1 MRHPDGWRGV
11 VQPHRLVWR
20 RQRQIRRK
28 TCLRHR
34 RHPTSL
40 LISDLFTYNRVAHKG
55 LATDCLSRQ
64 LEPVAIA
71 ICQGASNGTTRH
83 WMAKMAER
91 PRKILICSCEDT
103 IPLDGARVER
113 ACRGADVVRGRQ
125 LCRAELDR
133 VRDAAAGGQ
142 PIAVACTQEAP
153 LFSEQGHE
161 TAMTFVNIRETA
173 GWSKDAKTAGPKIA
187 ALIAA
192 AGEVMPD
199 VPVVSLTS
207 AGSTLLYGK
216 DERVVEAAR
225 LLKDHLDVTVLVGKD
240 DAILPP
246 STTEFPLLKGTIRTA
261 SGHLG
266 AFKLRVDNYAAPAPS
281 SRDRLNFAAPRD
293 DVELQSDVLID
304 LSGGAPLFSSPDL
317 RDGYLRADP
326 RDAAAVLRTVLKARD
341 LSGTFEKP
349 RYIAFTEYL
358 CAHSRS
364 NIVGCHRC
372 LDLCPTG
379 AITPNGDHV
388 AIDAQICAGCGQ
400 CAAACPT
407 GAAGYALPPADSLL
421 RKLRVLLAAF
431 LETGGVQPVLLFHDA
446 DHGRPLI
453 EALARYGDGLPAN
466 VLPVEVN
473 EITQLG
479 LETLAAAFA
488 YGATAVRFL
497 LRAKPRHDV
506 SGVNKTIAF
515 GQTIVAGLGFDG
527 PRIASIETDDPEV
540 LGQMLRAIDVV
551 GAVGRPAT
559 FVAVGKKRE
568 VLQLALR
575 ELHAAAPAPVDVIAL
590 PEGAPFGKV
599 DVNVDGCTLCLSCVS
614 ACPTGA
620 LADDPERPMLRFTED
635 ACVQCGLCRATCP
648 EKVITLV
655 PQIDFRAA
663 TASSHVVKQEDPFL
677 CIRCGTPFG
686 VKSTVERVAAKLE
699 GKHWM
704 YKDSKHRLDLV
715 KMCADC
721 RVQVTAEENFDP
733 FGAPQRPRLRTT
745 EDYLRARQEKGES

>member
-1 MRHPDGWRGV
+1 M
-11 VQPHRLVWR
+11 
-20 RQRQIRRK
+20 
-28 TCLRHR
+28 
-34 RHPTSL
+34 
-40 LISDLFTYNRVAHKG
+40 SDLFTYNRVAHKG
-55 LATDCLSRQ
+55 LAAECLSRQ
-64 LEPVAIA
+64 PEPVAVA
-71 ICQGASNGTTRH
+71 IHQGASNETTRR
-83 WMAKMAER
+83 WMTKMAER
-91 PRKILICSCEDT
+91 PRKVLICSCEDT

-142 PIAVACTQEAP
+142 AITVACTQEAP
-153 LFSEQGHE
+153 LFGEIGGGN
-161 TAMTFVNIRETA
+161 AMTFVNIRETA
-173 GWSKDAKTAGPKIA
+173 GWSKDAEAAGPKIA

-192 AGEVMPD
+192 AGEAMPD

-207 AGSTLLYGK
+207 EGSTVLYGK

-225 LLKDHLDVTVLVGKD
+225 FLKGHLDVTVLLSKD
-240 DAILPP
+240 DAILPL
-246 STTEFPLLKGTIRTA
+246 STTEFPLHKGTIRTA

-266 AFKLRVDNYAAPAPS
+266 AFRLRVDDYAAPAPS
-281 SRDRLNFAAPRD
+281 SRDRLNFAVPRD
-293 DVELQSDVLID
+293 DVELRSDVLID
-304 LSGGAPLFSSPDL
+304 LSGGAPLFSSPEL

-326 RDAAAVLRTVLKARD
+326 GDAAAVLRTVLKARE
-341 LSGTFEKP
+341 LSGSFEKP
-349 RYIAFTEYL
+349 RYIAFTEHL

-379 AITPNGDHV
+379 AIAPNGDHV

-407 GAAGYALPPADSLL
+407 GAAGYALPPADAHL
-421 RKLRVLLAAF
+421 RKLRVLLATF
-431 LETGGVQPVLLFHDA
+431 LEAGGVQPVLLFHDA

-479 LETLAAAFA
+479 LETLAGAFA
-488 YGATAVRFL
+488 YGATAARFL
-497 LRAKPRHDV
+497 LRAKPRHDI
-506 SGVNKTIAF
+506 SGLNKTIAF

-527 PRIASIETDDPEV
+527 PRIASIETDDPDV
-540 LGQMLRAIDVV
+540 LGQTLRAIEAA

-568 VLQLALR
+568 VLQLSLR

-599 DVNVDGCTLCLSCVS
+599 EVNIGGCTLCLSCVS

-620 LADDPERPMLRFTED
+620 LSDDPDRPTLRFTEA

-663 TASSHVVKQEDPFL
+663 TASSHVVKEEEPFL
-677 CIRCGTPFG
+677 CIRCRIPFG
-686 VKSTVERVAAKLE
+686 VKSSVERVAAKLE

-704 YKDSKHRLDLV
+704 YKDSKRRLDLV

-745 EDYLRARQEKGES
+745 EDYLRARQDESDS

>member
-1 MRHPDGWRGV
+1 
-11 VQPHRLVWR
+11 
-20 RQRQIRRK
+20 
-28 TCLRHR
+28 
-34 RHPTSL
+34 
-40 LISDLFTYNRVAHKG
+40 
-55 LATDCLSRQ
+55 
-64 LEPVAIA
+64 
-71 ICQGASNGTTRH
+71 
-83 WMAKMAER
+83 MAER

-113 ACRGADVVRGRQ
+113 ACRGADVLRGRQ
-125 LCRAELDR
+125 LCRAELER
-133 VRDAAAGGQ
+133 VRDAAASGEA
-142 PIAVACTQEAP
+142 ITIACTQEAP
-153 LFSEQGHE
+153 LFVEIGDA
-161 TAMTFVNIRETA
+161 AMTFVNIRETA
-173 GWSKDAKTAGPKIA
+173 GWSRDAKAAGPKIA

-192 AGEVMPD
+192 AGEAMPD
-199 VPVVSLTS
+199 VPAVNLTS
-207 AGSTLLYGK
+207 TGSTLLYGK
-216 DERVVEAAR
+216 DERAIEAAR
-225 LLKDHLDVTVLVGKD
+225 LLQDHLAVTVLISKD
-240 DAILPP
+240 DAALPP
-246 STTEFPLLKGTIRTA
+246 STTEFSLHKGAIRTA
-261 SGHLG
+261 SGYLG
-266 AFKLRVDNYAAPAPS
+266 AFKLRVDGYAAPAPS

-293 DVELQSDVLID
+293 DIELHCDVLID
-304 LSGGAPLFSSPDL
+304 LSGGAPLFSAPDL

-326 RDAAAVLRTVLKARD
+326 GDAAAVLRAVLKARD

-349 RYIAFTEYL
+349 RYITFTEHL

-379 AITPNGDHV
+379 AIAPNGDHV

-407 GAAGYALPPADSLL
+407 GAAGYAVPPVDALL
-421 RKLRVLLAAF
+421 RKLRVLLATF
-431 LETGGVQPVLLFHDA
+431 LESGGVQPVLLFHDG

-466 VLPVEVN
+466 VLPVELN
-473 EITQLG
+473 EVTQLG
-479 LETLAAAFA
+479 LEVLAGAFA
-488 YGATAVRFL
+488 YGTSAVRFL

-506 SGVNKTIAF
+506 GGLNKTIAIA
-515 GQTIVAGLGFDG
+515 QAIVGGLGFDG
-527 PRIASIETDDPEV
+527 ARVASIETDDPDV
-540 LGQMLRAIDVV
+540 LGQSLRTIEAV
-551 GAVGRPAT
+551 GAVDKPAS
-559 FVAVGKKRE
+559 FVAAGKKRD

-590 PEGAPFGKV
+590 PADAPFGKV
-599 DVNVDGCTLCLSCVS
+599 DVKVDGCTLCLSCVS

-620 LADDPERPMLRFTED
+620 LADDPERPMLRFTEA

-648 EKVITLV
+648 EKVITLA
-655 PQIDFRAA
+655 PQLDFRAT
-663 TASSHVVKQEDPFL
+663 TAASRIVKQEDPFL

-686 VKSTVERVAAKLE
+686 VKSSVERVAAKLE

-704 YKDSKHRLDLV
+704 FKESKHRLDLV

-745 EDYLRARQEKGES
+745 EDYLRAREKDGES